1 MAGFKL
7 MAKMRPE
14 EYKDYI
20 MNGTFITNMNKGV
33 FGTPIYLKSTTL
45 QTAVKPITNLDN
57 PMYYHPNQQSTF
69 IANNTLPQSNYMNP
83 RRMKHGV

>member
-1 MAGFKL
+1 
-7 MAKMRPE
+7 MAKMRTD

-45 QTAVKPITNLDN
+45 QTAVKPITN
-57 PMYYHPNQQSTF
+57 F
-69 IANNTLPQSNYMNP
+69 
-83 RRMKHGV
+83 